1 MNSAELDL
9 LDTSIARIEGTSVAI
24 VSCSGEA
31 KRPDQ
36 SPYQPSRDPNEALRL
51 VEKYIA
57 RVVRLSDGWAAVGLG
72 GRASTGA
79 TLPIAVCIAV
89 IEAQ

>member
-1 MNSAELDL
+1 MNTPDLDRLDSA
-9 LDTSIARIEGTSVAI
+9 IAQIEGSSVATLDG
-24 VSCSGEA
+24 SGGA
-31 KRPDQ
+31 RRLDQ

-51 VEKYIA
+51 LDKYIA
-57 RVVRLSDGWAAVGLG
+57 RVVRLNDGWAAVALS
-72 GRASTGA
+72 GRASSGP